1 MNSSLGQ
8 NPFTAKTE
16 ENAQRIMELRSECRV
31 LRCVFPTMC
40 ATSYYISECGELYGC
55 RYNRTKRI
63 FDAYEISKCKARK
76 YLCYELKYRKDA
88 NSTTINAE
96 RLVYC
101 TFVLG
106 EWNEDIKIAF
116 KDGDRFNINVGN
128 LCLKEDK
135 LNTIAANRMTDWTA
149 IYRKEFKRVAQDVKY
164 HCSIEIED
172 AYDIVQDS
180 FLNLMERSN
189 WNRDLDFVALWIVN
203 SRKLGINFHK
213 HQARSISMQ
222 ADGVEND
229 ASMTMHTIS
238 YEVDLL
244 SPISGNMRKIVEL
257 KMQDVSEAC
266 IAKELGLACS
276 SIGPLYGRARKILRQ
291 YWSRD
296 KELCKF
302 FCQNPKK

>member
-16 ENAQRIMELRSECRV
+16 EDAQRIMELRSECRV
-31 LRCVFPTMC
+31 LRCVFPTMSD
-40 ATSYYISECGELYGC
+40 TSYYISECGELYGC
-55 RYNRTKRI
+55 RYNSTKRI
-63 FDAYEISKCKARK
+63 FDAYEISKCKSRK
-76 YLCYELKYRKDA
+76 YLCYELKYRKKA
-88 NSTTINAE
+88 HSIAVNAE

-106 EWNEDIKIAF
+106 EWDEDIKIAF
-116 KDGDRFNINVGN
+116 KDGDRFHINVEN

-135 LNTIAANRMTDWTA
+135 LNTKVADRITDWTA
-149 IYRKEFKRVAQDVKY
+149 IYRKEFKRVARHVEY
-164 HCSIEIED
+164 HCLIDIED

-180 FLNLMERSN
+180 FLDLMERSN
-189 WNRDLDFVALWIVN
+189 WNEDLDFVALWISN
-203 SRKLGINFHK
+203 SRKLGMSFYK

-222 ADGVEND
+222 AEEVEND

-244 SPISGNMRKIVEL
+244 SPISGTLRKIVEL
-257 KMQDVSEAC
+257 KMQDVSEEC
-266 IAKELGLACS
+266 IAKELGLAHNS
-276 SIGPLYGRARKILRQ
+276 VGQLYGRAKKVLRQ

-296 KELCKF
+296 KELCKIYTR
-302 FCQNPKK
+302 K

>member
-16 ENAQRIMELRSECRV
+16 EDAQRIMQLRSECRV
-31 LRCVFPTMC
+31 MLCVFPTMSDT
-40 ATSYYISECGELYGC
+40 AYYISECGELYGC

-63 FDAYEISKCKARK
+63 FEAYEMSQCKARK
-76 YLCYELKYRKDA
+76 YPCYELKSRKKA
-88 NSTTINAE
+88 HSIAVNAE

-106 EWNEDIKIAF
+106 KWDDDIKIAF
-116 KDGDRFNINVGN
+116 KDGDRFHIQVEN
-128 LCLKEDK
+128 LCPKEDK
-135 LNTIAANRMTDWTA
+135 LKTAAANRMTAYTD
-149 IYRKEFKRVAQDVKY
+149 IYRKEFKRVAQYVSYYCLMD
-164 HCSIEIED
+164 IQD
-172 AYDIVQDS
+172 AYDMVQDS
-180 FLNLMERSN
+180 FLDLMERSN
-189 WNRDLDFVALWIVN
+189 WNEDLDFVSLWIVH
-203 SRKLGINFHK
+203 SRELGMNFNK

-222 ADGVEND
+222 ADGVENE
-229 ASMTMHTIS
+229 AAMTIPKPS

-266 IAKELGLACS
+266 IAQELGLS
-276 SIGPLYGRARKILRQ
+276 FGTVGQLYGRARKRLRQ

-296 KELCKF
+296 KELCKIF
-302 FCQNPKK
+302 TQK